1 MGMEA
6 AITKEDPV
14 ITAYRCHGWTYTR
27 GVPIKNILA
36 ELTGER
42 ERAVFICSCR
52 YQFGSWHDPNFQ
64 KILHYKT
71 SLLLHSRCALSDL
84 ILPLG
89 KSTGCSLGKGG
100 SMHMY
105 GENYYGGNGIVG
117 AQVSVTAWP
126 IVVMCRFCHH

>member
-42 ERAVFICSCR
+42 ELYSICSCR
-52 YQFGSWHDPNFQ
+52 YQFGSWHDPNF
-64 KILHYKT
+64 
-71 SLLLHSRCALSDL
+71 
-84 ILPLG
+84 
-89 KSTGCSLGKGG
+89 
-100 SMHMY
+100 
-105 GENYYGGNGIVG
+105 
-117 AQVSVTAWP
+117 
-126 IVVMCRFCHH
+126 